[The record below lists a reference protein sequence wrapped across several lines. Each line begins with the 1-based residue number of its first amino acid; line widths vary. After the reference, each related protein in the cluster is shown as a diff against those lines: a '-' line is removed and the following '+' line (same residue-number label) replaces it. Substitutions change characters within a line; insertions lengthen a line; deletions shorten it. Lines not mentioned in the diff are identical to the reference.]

1 MSTLITI
8 DELEHEVLYLREQN
22 QKILRELSKVI
33 EENSVLREKLRISTE
48 CRDNNRYPNLG
59 VADCGRIEQTG
70 DIPELGILRLS
81 TSLN

>member
-8 DELEHEVLYLREQN
+8 DELEREVLYLREQN
-22 QKILRELSKVI
+22 QKILRELSTVI
-33 EENSVLREKLRISTE
+33 EDNSVLRKKLRISTE
-48 CRDNNRYPNLG
+48 CRNNRYPNLG